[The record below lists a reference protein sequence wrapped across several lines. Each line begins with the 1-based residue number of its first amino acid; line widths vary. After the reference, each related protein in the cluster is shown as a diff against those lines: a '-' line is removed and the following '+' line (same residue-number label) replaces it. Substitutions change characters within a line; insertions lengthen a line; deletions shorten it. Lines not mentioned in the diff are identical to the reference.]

1 MFVWGNNGNRSKFLA
16 GVAMGMR
23 LKLVGMGRNG
33 KAGNHSR
40 TPLLCSCRR
49 LNEARHETMSAAPP
63 GADKTLHVQ

>member
-16 GVAMGMR
+16 GVAMGIR

-40 TPLLCSCRR
+40 TPLLCCRR